1 MARSRGKGWVADVSA
16 PTGRRRFSGFPTR
29 AKADAFKA
37 QCLVAIEAGE
47 PLPVPDKSTGA
58 VAPTTL
64 NWALRVTS
72 ESVWAFQRTPR
83 KIKERHVVSFA
94 AGLPKALDTPVKEL
108 NAGHLTAWVARM
120 KHCGNSAA
128 TINKKLA
135 ALAGVL
141 NTAKDA
147 NQCPNAP
154 AMPWQDVSDTGR
166 ITIFSAA
173 QEAYFWKA
181 LRDTCPDFAD
191 FFVFL
196 IETGMRRGEATKFKV
211 LDGEAVDAA
220 WLTADITKSGRARLV
235 PLTLQ
240 AQAVLAP
247 YIRPGE
253 RPFGHI
259 IPDNFTEAVRC
270 VRLSSPWADD
280 EDLTPHA
287 LRHTC
292 ATRLVRRGVPVTVVK
307 LWMGHASLDQTMAYV
322 HEGEADLLAAA
333 TAHQRGHDGTDNAG
347 STGGT
352 PPG

>member
-47 PLPVPDKSTGA
+47 ALPVPDRESGA
-58 VAPTTL
+58 VKPYTL
-64 NWALRVTS
+64 SEALRVTS
-72 ESVWAFQRTPR
+72 ETVWAFQRTPR

-94 AGLPKALDTPVKEL
+94 AGLPKELQTPVREL
-108 NAGHLTAWVARM
+108 NAGHITAWVARM
-120 KHCGNSAA
+120 KHCGNSPA
-128 TINKKLA
+128 TANKKLA

-147 NQCPNAP
+147 NQLPNAP
-154 AMPWQDVSDTGR
+154 TIPWQDVSDTGR
-166 ITIFSAA
+166 IVTFSVA
-173 QEAYFWKA
+173 QEAHFWRA
-181 LRDTCPDFAD
+181 LRDICPDFAD

-196 IETGMRRGEATKFKV
+196 IETGMRRGEATKFV
-211 LDGEAVDAA
+211 CTEPDGHAVWLDGS
-220 WLTADITKSGRARLV
+220 ITKSGKGRLV
-235 PLTLQ
+235 PLT
-240 AQAVLAP
+240 AQALAVMKP
-247 YIRPGE
+247 YANAGLK
-253 RPFGHI
+253 PFGHI

-333 TAHQRGHDGTDNAG
+333 TAQQRGHDGTDNAG